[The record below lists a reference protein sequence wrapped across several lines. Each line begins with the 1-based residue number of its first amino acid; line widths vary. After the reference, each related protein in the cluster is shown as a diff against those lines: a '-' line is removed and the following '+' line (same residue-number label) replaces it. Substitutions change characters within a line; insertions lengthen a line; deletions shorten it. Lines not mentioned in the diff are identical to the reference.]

1 MHSTSAVFLF
11 RSTLPFPHL
20 CPVKCLVPSIC
31 LATSSPRMTCGLLSV
46 LNDDTTQQRGDSA
59 CSSAC
64 SWSLCSLP
72 LPFVPAPDHWAPN
85 CLKPVTKI
93 VSLSPCLR
101 PGEWCKYPCRYLAR
115 PSLSS
120 LRTLSPSPI

>member
-101 PGEWCKYPCRYLAR
+101 PGEWSKYPCRYLAR